1 MTTLPKT
8 ENILLEEDNGWLTIW
23 FNRPDNRNALSKE
36 LTTELKAV
44 LNAVRDDRTIRG
56 ITLRGKGGVFC
67 AGGDLKGFKNNYQGG
82 SQTADDIAA
91 SSRQGGEMFDLVNEM
106 PQVVLI

>member
-8 ENILLEEDNGWLTIW
+8 ENILLENDNGWLTIW

-67 AGGDLKGFKNNYQGG
+67 AGGD
-82 SQTADDIAA
+82 
-91 SSRQGGEMFDLVNEM
+91 
-106 PQVVLI
+106 